1 MGGVELMDVKIISN
15 EQQNRLFEATVEQFT
30 RDLCYLRGAM
40 DTVFTEVK
48 STRYVSEAT
57 LLHITEH
64 LRQMQ
69 ESLDGMNYKLAM
81 EMLK

>member
-1 MGGVELMDVKIISN
+1 MDVKIISN

-30 RDLCYLRGAM
+30 RDLCYLRGSM
-40 DTVFTEVK
+40 DTILTEVK
-48 STRYVSEAT
+48 ATRYVSEAT
-57 LLHITEH
+57 MTHITEH

-69 ESLDGMNYKLAM
+69 ESLDGFNYKLAM